1 VPIKIIY
8 LKHNERHNNN
18 ESRVMTITLQDIKR
32 YSNGKTESLYSA
44 DKDEAAYELSLM
56 GRTERGTICE
66 RWIANYITEN
76 TGYNA
81 NVTAPTHAWDITV
94 DLNDKPVRVEVKSSL
109 AQLNRSTSAVRY
121 LHKAVSPEHFDY
133 IFFVWVKPEGVAIKW
148 AHAHELQAFCDSK
161 TKYPLGYSISSIHED
176 WHDWMHD
183 IEDFPL

>member
-1 VPIKIIY
+1 MPIKIIY

-32 YSNGKTESLYSA
+32 YSNGKTESLYSP

-66 RWIANYITEN
+66 RWIADYITKN
-76 TGYNA
+76 TGYRA
-81 NVTAPTHAWDITV
+81 SVTAPTHAWDITV
-94 DLNDKPVRVEVKSSL
+94 DLDDKPVRVEVKSSL
-109 AQLNRSTSAVRY
+109 AQLNKSTGVVRY

-133 IFFVWVKPEGVAIKW
+133 VFFVWVKPEGIAIKW
-148 AHAHELQAFCDSK
+148 AHVSDLQAFCD
-161 TKYPLGYSISSIHED
+161 TKRKHPLGYAISSPQEE

>member
-1 VPIKIIY
+1 
-8 LKHNERHNNN
+8 
-18 ESRVMTITLQDIKR
+18 MTITLQDIKR

-44 DKDEAAYELSLM
+44 DKDEA
-56 GRTERGTICE
+56 
-66 RWIANYITEN
+66 
-76 TGYNA
+76 
-81 NVTAPTHAWDITV
+81 AWDITV

-148 AHAHELQAFCDSK
+148 AHADELQAFCDSK

-176 WHDWMHD
+176 WHDWMHN